1 MVSTFDPMD
10 SGDEDFY
17 YVSYDDL
24 LDAGDKVETI
34 NSIAV
39 DTTAGGLGVVILSS
53 QILPDPSSQVPG
65 RVVEF
70 KLGVTDAFHNNA
82 AFNGDGLVCTV
93 TVNITSAKDRK
104 LEREVEIPIKQI

>member
-1 MVSTFDPMD
+1 MAAAFEEMD
-10 SGDEDFY
+10 AGDEDFFF
-17 YVSYDDL
+17 VSYDDL
-24 LDAGDKVETI
+24 LDAGDKVDQI
-34 NSIAV
+34 NSVAV
-39 DTTAGGLGVVILSS
+39 DASAGALGVVILSS

-70 KLGVTDAFHNNA
+70 KLGVTDAFHDNA
-82 AFNGDGLVCTV
+82 AFDGDGLVCTV